1 MPQVPF
7 EFVALDHVVLRVQDM
22 DRALHFYSEILG
34 CPVERRVPSIGL
46 VQLRAGSALIDLLPS
61 DSTDLRSQNMDHFCL
76 RIRPF
81 DPARIK
87 KYLHAYAEGGV
98 EQRYGAQGMGRSLYI
113 SDPDG
118 NVVELKEE
126 LQE

>member
-1 MPQVPF
+1 MSDVPF
-7 EFVALDHVVLRVQDM
+7 TFVALDHVVLRVQDM
-22 DRALHFYSEILG
+22 DSALHFYTEVLG
-34 CPVERRVPSIGL
+34 CAVERRVPSIGL
-46 VQLRAGSALIDLLPS
+46 VQLRAGSSLIDLIPS
-61 DSTDLRSQNMDHFCL
+61 ASSDLRSQNMDHFCL
-76 RIRPF
+76 RISPF

-87 KYLHAYAEGGV
+87 KYLQAYAEGDI

-126 LQE
+126 LPA

>member
-34 CPVERRVPSIGL
+34 CTEERRVPSIGL

-61 DSTDLRSQNMDHFCL
+61 DSPDHRSQNMDHFCL

-87 KYLHAYAEGGV
+87 KFLQAYAVGDV